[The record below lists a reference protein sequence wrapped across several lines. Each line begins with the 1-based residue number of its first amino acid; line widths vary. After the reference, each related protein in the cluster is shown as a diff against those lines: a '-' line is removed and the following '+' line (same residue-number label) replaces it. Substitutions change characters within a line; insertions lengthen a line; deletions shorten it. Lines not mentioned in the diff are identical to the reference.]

1 MGRVVWERKTGN
13 NIILGM
19 DQGSVKDSISENR
32 HGDRREINEQINQ
45 EGEDS
50 GKKKHVLRIL
60 EASSSINMTS
70 SWRNV
75 VLSAWRCTASLREAE
90 REEVKLCSALREFL
104 YALPFSA
111 SITQRRKRKQ
121 QTQGHFKCNSVQ
133 PKI

>member
-50 GKKKHVLRIL
+50 GKK
-60 EASSSINMTS
+60 NMS
-70 SWRNV
+70 
-75 VLSAWRCTASLREAE
+75 
-90 REEVKLCSALREFL
+90 
-104 YALPFSA
+104 
-111 SITQRRKRKQ
+111 
-121 QTQGHFKCNSVQ
+121 
-133 PKI
+133 

>member
-50 GKKKHVLRIL
+50 GKKKKCPEDIGGEQLYQHDKLL
-60 EASSSINMTS
+60 EKCCP
-70 SWRNV
+70 
-75 VLSAWRCTASLREAE
+75 LSLEMHCISEGSRERGSQALLSTE
-90 REEVKLCSALREFL
+90 GIPLCITIFCFYHSKEEA
-104 YALPFSA
+104 
-111 SITQRRKRKQ
+111 
-121 QTQGHFKCNSVQ
+121 
-133 PKI
+133 